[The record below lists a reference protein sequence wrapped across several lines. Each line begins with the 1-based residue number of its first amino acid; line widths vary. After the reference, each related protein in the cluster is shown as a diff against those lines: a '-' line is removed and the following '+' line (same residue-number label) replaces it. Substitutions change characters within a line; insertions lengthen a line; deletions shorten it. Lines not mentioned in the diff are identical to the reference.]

1 MVTKERAEQSV
12 MGRGIERRDLWS
24 REKSKVGGQRTVE
37 EEEGG
42 SQEVR
47 HKEESPRDSLRTH
60 MEQSKPRRDKI
71 GCVAGKSP
79 R

>member
-1 MVTKERAEQSV
+1 

-24 REKSKVGGQRTVE
+24 REKSKAGVCQEKKAGGQRTVE

-71 GCVAGKSP
+71 GCVAGKSL